1 VCQILI
7 TGAET
12 IKDVSEKEILVD
24 YADINS
30 VKTQSQLHN
39 ILLFGN
45 VTSTEHDWE
54 QIQRMSWKI
63 IPSVH

>member
-12 IKDVSEKEILVD
+12 IKDVSEQEILVD
-24 YADINS
+24 YADIDS

-54 QIQRMSWKI
+54 QI
-63 IPSVH
+63 